1 MYCDVTI
8 PCKNHKNTYYR
19 YTVSFKTIH
28 SKNLAENNGND
39 KIFIQF
45 DDNGSSNKLKIQG
58 KKTSIKDQ

>member
-39 KIFIQF
+39 KIFFQF
-45 DDNGSSNKLKIQG
+45 DDNGSLKN
-58 KKTSIKDQ
+58 

>member
-1 MYCDVTI
+1 MDKWELSGMYCDVTI

-45 DDNGSSNKLKIQG
+45 DDNGSLKN
-58 KKTSIKDQ
+58 